1 MSERVFSLG
10 ALRVGRSDLGEA
22 VLTIDDDALVFA
34 LRGERDEQPLR
45 IAHQTIDALR
55 YTMSAIAL
63 TLRDGTTVSVDN
75 QPHLA
80 DEIISRCQSVPELTR
95 TLRSFG
101 SRRGGRR
108 VGDADI
114 ARGSAEQRRFFAPLL
129 DARRNAMHSHG
140 AGAIA
145 AFDANALSASL
156 DATLRGFAADR
167 HSQPGPARR
176 ALEAELAD
184 LSEPLGLALVEL
196 GRVSAQATAAPND
209 LRLWRA
215 WSAQLRATFEA
226 ADRVWIA
233 VDSALGG
240 VPSRS

>member
-1 MSERVFSLG
+1 MNERVFSLG
-10 ALRVGRSDLGEA
+10 ALRIGRTNLGEA

-34 LRGERDEQPLR
+34 VSGDHDELPLR
-45 IAHQTIDALR
+45 VAHQSIDALR
-55 YTMSAIAL
+55 NTMSAIAL
-63 TLRDGTTVSVDN
+63 TLRDGTMISIDN

-80 DEIISRCQSVPELTR
+80 DEIIGRCQSVPELTR

-129 DARRNAMHSHG
+129 EARRNAMHSHG
-140 AGAIA
+140 AAAIA
-145 AFDANALSASL
+145 AFDARALSASL
-156 DATLRGFAADR
+156 EATLRGFSADR
-167 HSQPGPARR
+167 HAQPGPARR

-184 LSEPLGLALVEL
+184 LSEPLELALGEL
-196 GRVSAQATAAPND
+196 RRVSAEATAAAND
-209 LRLWRA
+209 LRLWRV

-226 ADRVWIA
+226 ADRVWMA
-233 VDSALGG
+233 VDSALGA